1 MVCLCRLRTFAETV
15 FGYVLCLTSQSEG
28 LDLAM
33 LENAYSTV
41 FGKLG
46 SARSGEI
53 IVHPG
58 SARSARPRPMRYLHG
73 AGSRVNGLA
82 LWAMPGKV
90 RRDYKV

>member
-33 LENAYSTV
+33 LENAGSTAS
-41 FGKLG
+41 GKLG

-53 IVHPG
+53 IVPLG
-58 SARSARPRPMRYLHG
+58 IARSARPRPMRYLQG

>member
-1 MVCLCRLRTFAETV
+1 MFAKTV
-15 FGYVLCLTSQSEG
+15 FRYVLCLTSRSEC

-33 LENAYSTV
+33 LESADSTA

-53 IVHPG
+53 IVPLG
-58 SARSARPRPMRYLHG
+58 IARSARPRPMRYPWG

>member
-1 MVCLCRLRTFAETV
+1 MVCIRRLRTFAETV
-15 FGYVLCLTSQSEG
+15 FGYALCLTSRSEG

-33 LENAYSTV
+33 LENDDSTA
-41 FGKLG
+41 FGKVG

-53 IVHPG
+53 IVPLG
-58 SARSARPRPMRYLHG
+58 IARSAGPRPMRCLHG